1 MKREGILLSY
11 SQHQK
16 SYAAIAIAVTFI
28 STSAVIVK
36 LISAPASVIA
46 MYRLILATV
55 LMLPIVF
62 LYHRGVFNKISR
74 SDWGYACL
82 AGISLAFHF
91 ILWFESLNYTS
102 VASSVVLVTLQ
113 PLFAF
118 IGTYL
123 FFKEK
128 LSLPAIIGG
137 LTAIAGSIVI
147 SWGDFRLS
155 GMALLGDM
163 LALTACAMI
172 TGYLLFGQSL
182 RKRLDLIPYTF
193 IVYGIAAITL
203 VVYNLVLSYPF
214 SGYPGS
220 DWMYFVLLAIFPTL
234 LGHSL
239 LNWSV
244 KWVSVNVIAMSI
256 LFEPIGASI
265 LAYFVLGET
274 LHIMQWIG
282 GGIILS
288 GLYLF
293 TRGYERK
300 TKPNVHQKA
309 V

>member
-1 MKREGILLSY
+1 M
-11 SQHQK
+11 
-16 SYAAIAIAVTFI
+16 AIAIAVAFI
-28 STSAVIVK
+28 STSAVMVK
-36 LISAPASVIA
+36 LTSAPASIIA
-46 MYRLILATV
+46 MYRLIFATC
-55 LMLPIVF
+55 LMVPLVIF
-62 LYHRGVFNKISR
+62 RYRGDFKRVSKR
-74 SDWGYACL
+74 DWGFGTL

-128 LSLPAIIGG
+128 LSWPAIVGG
-137 LTAIAGSIVI
+137 MTAIAGSIVI
-147 SWGDFRLS
+147 SWGDFRVS
-155 GMALLGDM
+155 GIALFGDM
-163 LALTACAMI
+163 LALTACAMV
-172 TGYLLFGQSL
+172 TGYLLFGQNV

-203 VVYNLVLSYPF
+203 ILYNAVLTYPF
-214 SGYPGS
+214 IGYAGS
-220 DWMYFVLLAIFPTL
+220 DWMMFVLLAVFPTL

-265 LAYFVLGET
+265 LAYLLLGET
-274 LHIMQWIG
+274 LHLLQWVG
-282 GGIILS
+282 GGIILT
-288 GLYLF
+288 GLFIF
-293 TRGYERK
+293 TRTYQREVLYDEHTVRQSS
-300 TKPNVHQKA
+300 T
-309 V
+309 

>member
-1 MKREGILLSY
+1 MPYVAII
-11 SQHQK
+11 
-16 SYAAIAIAVTFI
+16 IAILFV

-36 LISAPASVIA
+36 LSTAPASIIA
-46 MYRLILATV
+46 MYRLLLA
-55 LMLPIVF
+55 LFIMLPVVYVKYRHSFKTIQ
-62 LYHRGVFNKISR
+62 L
-74 SDWGYACL
+74 SDWGYGSL

-128 LSLPAIIGG
+128 LTLPAVAGG
-137 LTAIAGSIVI
+137 VTAVIGSIVI

-155 GMALLGDM
+155 GIALWGDL

-172 TGYLLFGQSL
+172 TGYLLFGQNI

-193 IVYGIAAITL
+193 IVYGIASVTL
-203 VVYNLVLSYPF
+203 VVYNLLLHYPFVSYPA
-214 SGYPGS
+214 S
-220 DWMYFVLLAIFPTL
+220 DWGYFLLLAIFPTL

-239 LNWSV
+239 LNWAV
-244 KWVSVNVIAMSI
+244 KWVSVNVISMSI

-265 LAYFVLGET
+265 LAYFILGET
-274 LHIMQWIG
+274 LHKMQWIG
-282 GGIILS
+282 GAIILA

-293 TRGYERK
+293 IRSYKRRIK
-300 TKPNVHQKA
+300 K
-309 V
+309 

>member
-1 MKREGILLSY
+1 MPYVAII
-11 SQHQK
+11 
-16 SYAAIAIAVTFI
+16 IAILFV

-36 LISAPASVIA
+36 LSTAPASIIA
-46 MYRLILATV
+46 MYRLLLA
-55 LMLPIVF
+55 LFIMLPVVYVKYRHSFKTIQ
-62 LYHRGVFNKISR
+62 L
-74 SDWGYACL
+74 SDWGYGSL

-128 LSLPAIIGG
+128 LTLPAVAGG
-137 LTAIAGSIVI
+137 VTAVIGSIVI

-155 GMALLGDM
+155 GIALWGDL
-163 LALTACAMI
+163 LALTACAMV
-172 TGYLLFGQSL
+172 TGYLLFGQNI

-193 IVYGIAAITL
+193 IVYGIAAVTL
-203 VVYNLVLSYPF
+203 VVYNLLLRYPFVSYPAPDW
-214 SGYPGS
+214 GY
-220 DWMYFVLLAIFPTL
+220 FLLLAIFPTL

-239 LNWSV
+239 LNWAV
-244 KWVSVNVIAMSI
+244 KWVSVNVISMSI

-265 LAYFVLGET
+265 LAYFILGET
-274 LHIMQWIG
+274 LHKMQWIG
-282 GGIILS
+282 GAIILA

-293 TRGYERK
+293 IRSYKRRIK
-300 TKPNVHQKA
+300 K
-309 V
+309 